1 MPKDRLNFGEVSPY
15 SSKSMRTGVEFV
27 RRFLMPLRKILV
39 PVDFSERCR
48 GAAFYAEAIHN
59 VFGSHITLLHV
70 LPPAHYEF
78 SAMEVAGSL
87 LEEQYRFRAEQ
98 AEQDLQAFMVDDL
111 PAAHTERILREGDP
125 AGTIISVA
133 GETGAGLIVM
143 PTHGYGPFRRFIL
156 GSVTAKILHD
166 ADCPVWTGVH
176 LEASSSQTVRFR
188 QVTAALDLG
197 PQSERTL
204 MWASRFAKDSGA
216 KLALIH
222 AMPAF
227 DAHAAE
233 YFDPQWRRQVEA
245 AVREEVGQLQKRLN
259 IVAPLHIENGEISRT
274 VCDVAADL
282 ETDLLV
288 IGRGSAAGVFGR
300 LRANA
305 YSIIR
310 ESRSPVVSV

>member
-1 MPKDRLNFGEVSPY
+1 
-15 SSKSMRTGVEFV
+15 
-27 RRFLMPLRKILV
+27 MPLRKILV
-39 PVDFSERCR
+39 PIDFSERCR
-48 GAAFYAEAIHN
+48 GAACYAGAIHN
-59 VFGSHITLLHV
+59 VFGSDIALLHV
-70 LPPAHYEF
+70 LAPLHYEF

-87 LEEQYRFRAEQ
+87 LEEQYRFRTEQ
-98 AEQDLQAFMVDDL
+98 AERDLNAFMAEEL
-111 PAAHTERILREGDP
+111 PAPHTERILREGDP
-125 AGTIISVA
+125 AGTIVSVA
-133 GETGAGLIVM
+133 HETGAGLIVM

-156 GSVTAKILHD
+156 GSVTAKVLHD

-176 LEASSSQTVRFR
+176 LEASSTEKVRFR

-216 KLALIH
+216 KLALVH

-227 DAHAAE
+227 DGQAGE
-233 YFDPQWRRQVEA
+233 YFDPETRRRVDTS
-245 AVREEVGQLQKRLN
+245 VREEIGQLQKRLN
-259 IVAPLHIENGEISRT
+259 IDAPLHIESGETSRT
-274 VCDVAADL
+274 VCDVAAEL

>member
-1 MPKDRLNFGEVSPY
+1 
-15 SSKSMRTGVEFV
+15 
-27 RRFLMPLRKILV
+27 MPLSKILV

-48 GAAFYAEAIHN
+48 GAAFYAEALHGI
-59 VFGSHITLLHV
+59 FGSHITLLHV

-78 SAMEVAGSL
+78 SAMEVAGPL

-98 AEQDLQAFMVDDL
+98 VEQDLQAFMTGEL
-111 PAAHTERILREGDP
+111 PAAHTDRLMREGDP
-125 AGTIISVA
+125 AGTIVSMA
-133 GETGAGLIVM
+133 HESGAGLIVM

-156 GSVTAKILHD
+156 GSVTAKVLHD

-176 LEASSSQTVRFR
+176 LDASSSQKVQFR

-204 MWASRFAKDSGA
+204 MWASRFARDSGA
-216 KLALIH
+216 KLALVH
-222 AMPAF
+222 ATPAF
-227 DAHAAE
+227 DGHAGE
-233 YFDPQWRRQVEA
+233 YFDPEWRFQVES
-245 AVREEVGQLQKRLN
+245 AVKEEIAQLQKRLN
-259 IVAPLHIENGEISRT
+259 VEAPLHIGSGEISRT
-274 VCDVAADL
+274 VCDLAGDL